1 MKNGIEKLIAT
12 IVSSREMGQKRR
24 DEGKTSSSHMHT
36 ATGKTTNGSSSK
48 KKKNNEEK

>member
-1 MKNGIEKLIAT
+1 MAMKKKLIAT

-24 DEGKTSSSHMHT
+24 DEGKTTGSHMHT

-48 KKKNNEEK
+48 KKNNEEK